1 MKDFIPKGTGNSR
14 FLKSVINFKQL
25 YPTYDDFVAALVS
38 GTLPIDFNGIN
49 EAGVQKKG
57 SALSKAN
64 ILPDEVC
71 DKLHIDRETSE
82 PKDAFI
88 AVRKEARAPKQS
100 TFERLMSGRM
110 V

>member
-14 FLKSVINFKQL
+14 FLKSVSNFKQL
-25 YPTYDDFVAALVS
+25 YPTYDDFVAALVA

-49 EAGVQKKG
+49 EAGVQQKG
-57 SALSKAN
+57 SALSRAN

-82 PKDAFI
+82 PKDAFMKTWTK
-88 AVRKEARAPKQS
+88 AKTPKES
-100 TFERLMSGRM
+100 TFQKLITGRM